1 MTDRDTTTRTR
12 ARAPGVGGVFH
23 RMAVHD
29 RVLRPDSERTTVA
42 TTKCTKGGCKLDGGR
57 RMPGAGLSRRSPR
70 KAPLGQSAFQP
81 YWGKLAVRN
90 DRGDR
95 GNVGIIRSPIRA
107 SILPDL
113 LGHGRTGQFWFFCS
127 TSDQEK
133 HLLPYRN
140 AQSQRVA
147 LPGLLAALHSSL
159 PHSIYIAESLIRIN
173 AGSFGGEIMIY
184 RPNWAHVRNWTKP
197 ALRGCGGRYE
207 FARHQGK
214 WTSVKAPLGRSDRA
228 RCGFFRDRR
237 AQPRRECQRG
247 MARHRRGVHLLHRL
261 PLLRAFHRRKGT
273 ARRPETA

>member
-107 SILPDL
+107 SILPDH
-113 LGHGRTGQFWFFCS
+113 LGSAACIAAIGPDQVLNHFPPAVPSPAAFAVDQNQINFASKELSSRWLQNSAVAPESPSRQIFFAEF
-127 TSDQEK
+127 T
-133 HLLPYRN
+133 R
-140 AQSQRVA
+140 R
-147 LPGLLAALHSSL
+147 LA
-159 PHSIYIAESLIRIN
+159 
-173 AGSFGGEIMIY
+173 SF
-184 RPNWAHVRNWTKP
+184 
-197 ALRGCGGRYE
+197 
-207 FARHQGK
+207 
-214 WTSVKAPLGRSDRA
+214 
-228 RCGFFRDRR
+228 
-237 AQPRRECQRG
+237 
-247 MARHRRGVHLLHRL
+247 
-261 PLLRAFHRRKGT
+261 
-273 ARRPETA
+273 